1 MGYLLHPKI
10 SLHSNAR
17 IADVA
22 TGTGVILL
30 ELAKTLP
37 PTCQLDGFD
46 ISEAQFPASHPA
58 NVKFHIVDAK
68 QPFPSE
74 YHGQFDAVNIRY
86 LNAGMRAED
95 WKIVTKTV
103 SALLK
108 PGGWFQWVEGDF
120 SQIRFWPS
128 LDPHKES
135 GGAIHEFVKLMS
147 PGLDS
152 FRYFVFELEDAFR
165 EAGLKNVCREI
176 TSSDRLPETRPLWP
190 PITMGPLMSYIK
202 YLQKTGQIQASQEYC
217 YDLRDRALEEAAAGV
232 AYIRYDIHTFLGQK
246 A

>member
-1 MGYLLHPKI
+1 MGYLIHPKI
-10 SLHSNAR
+10 SLPSNAK

-37 PTCQLDGFD
+37 STSQLDGFD
-46 ISEAQFPASHPA
+46 NSDAQFPAKHPS
-58 NVKFHIVDAK
+58 NVNFHLTDVK
-68 QPFPSE
+68 QTLPSE

-86 LNAGMRAED
+86 LNAGMKAED
-95 WKIVTKTV
+95 WKLVTKNV

-128 LDPHKES
+128 LDPLKES
-135 GGAIHEFVKLMS
+135 NGAIHEFVELMS
-147 PGLDS
+147 PGLES

-165 EAGLKNVCREI
+165 EAGLKNVSREI
-176 TSSDRLPETRPLWP
+176 TSTDRLPETRPLWTP
-190 PITMGPLMSYIK
+190 VSMGPLMSYIV
-202 YLQKTGQIQASQEYC
+202 YLQKTGKIQVSQGYC
-217 YDLRDRALEEAAAGV
+217 YDLRDKALEEAAAGV
-232 AYIRYDIHTFLGQK
+232 AYVRYDIHTFLGQK
-246 A
+246 K